1 MDTIFPPRLRLL
13 RPRPARAA
21 VKATCEEE
29 EENDWSEDGWLLTS
43 DDDLFNKNYSWALLW
58 KDDPDRRV
66 CCGSSC
72 LSPYISSHQLFSI
85 FFEWPQRYTLRFDL
99 NVYQANWKKIIIMG
113 ITTTTT
119 TTTIVLVYSYYNYIP
134 QFVFCSIIITKI
146 LLKIIP
152 LPPTTSSIFLSSC
165 QSPSSRATLCDI
177 YLSLKIIE
185 YFIFS
190 FAGPI
195 RAFTT

>member
-1 MDTIFPPRLRLL
+1 MATDLWRRPLQQKLLLSFTLKGWSRQTCVLRKLLPLSLYIIPPTILYIFWV
-13 RPRPARAA
+13 A
-21 VKATCEEE
+21 
-29 EENDWSEDGWLLTS
+29 S
-43 DDDLFNKNYSWALLW
+43 ALY
-58 KDDPDRRV
+58 V
-66 CCGSSC
+66 
-72 LSPYISSHQLFSI
+72 
-85 FFEWPQRYTLRFDL
+85 EVWPQWLSGQL
-99 NVYQANWKKIIIMG
+99 KKIIIMG

-152 LPPTTSSIFLSSC
+152 SPPQRPRFFSHHVRVQVQGPLFVIYI
-165 QSPSSRATLCDI
+165 SRW
-177 YLSLKIIE
+177 KIIE

>member
-1 MDTIFPPRLRLL
+1 MIDLRMDGYWPLTTTSSTKTTLELYFERMIQTDVCVAEALASLL
-13 RPRPARAA
+13 IYHPTNYSLYFLSGLSAIR
-21 VKATCEEE
+21 
-29 EENDWSEDGWLLTS
+29 WGLTS
-43 DDDLFNKNYSWALLW
+43 SMFIR
-58 KDDPDRRV
+58 PT
-66 CCGSSC
+66 
-72 LSPYISSHQLFSI
+72 
-85 FFEWPQRYTLRFDL
+85 E
-99 NVYQANWKKIIIMG
+99 KKIIIMG

-152 LPPTTSSIFLSSC
+152 SPPQRPRFFSHHVRVQVQGPLFVIYI
-165 QSPSSRATLCDI
+165 SRW
-177 YLSLKIIE
+177 KIIE

>member
-1 MDTIFPPRLRLL
+1 MDTIL

-119 TTTIVLVYSYYNYIP
+119 TVLCILYYITYYNLF
-134 QFVFCSIIITKI
+134 FVR
-146 LLKIIP
+146 LWLKYS
-152 LPPTTSSIFLSSC
+152 PTTSSIFLSSC

-185 YFIFS
+185 YFILVLLVPFEHLQPKLLS
-190 FAGPI
+190 G
-195 RAFTT
+195 